1 MVSKQARADV
11 LPVRQQT
18 QYNCVTTSLAMAL
31 RALGVSEEECQ
42 IERVNKVVGAMPLQG
57 AAWEP
62 MLAAANHYGMRA
74 TLTLPST
81 VLQLKGWTDAG
92 KPVVIAWNPEG
103 REWSHASLV
112 FDVTEDAE
120 HGFLVHI
127 ADPNIPDPDETVRVV
142 PKKEFYSKWYEK
154 APQGY
159 MIRRPACVIE
169 REITSEGRQVM
180 ASWSKAASRNPRV
193 AEEYDRI
200 RDEELERGTYR
211 RRAPQRSY
219 TPQKPDPSMRVL
231 RTLKDSFD
239 AGNFQVGL
247 TGEQF
252 ANGLIA
258 VDLSY
263 PYTLDIRGIRNHIQR
278 GVARLA
284 RSDRSWSVTGSM
296 FAFRRYRLEGA
307 PEYGDRPEVGSLEE
321 AVRDV
326 KLSLSKI
333 KPIED
338 ASLRGPPSKRA
349 TAARGASRSSTERS
363 RVGGSRKAYLNADP
377 MQREAVRR
385 YLCDVLAV
393 LRAQALSYQTSHWQ
407 VKGDDYYGNHLLF
420 MRLYESVGEQIDG
433 LAEKMVGYL
442 GVGAVDL
449 THQMKHIAA
458 YTARWT
464 QVPDHLRRG
473 LLSERDVQAA
483 LKRAYDEIKALGVMT
498 LGLDDFIMAT
508 ANAHDSNEYLLQQ
521 ALERVPGVG
530 GKQASRRRR
539 VSSGAPTAEKHFYDN
554 PEKRE
559 VREFAETGALS
570 NSPEVAAEASEE
582 EQLDL
587 PAKKEVAKAEAAP
600 PTPDEIAEEPGG
612 KAVSTLNRFVVDTEE
627 PEAEP
632 AVAENEDLL
641 ESKKV
646 MAAWIREIEARE
658 KKAGDLYIEIGDS
671 KLGWDRST
679 KRFSIFASDF
689 RNLNL
694 RGKVQVFNPRTRNS
708 MFFGGAL
715 PIRDAE
721 GDIESWLLRGE
732 NGVTLIIYND

>member
-81 VLQLKGWTDAG
+81 VRQLKGWTDAG

-169 REITSEGRQVM
+169 REITVEGRQVM
-180 ASWSKAASRNPRV
+180 ASRKNSSRFDTSRERREYSEARGMARGSAKEERFYRERVDQGFAYMVYALLEGYAALHKDPGVSWFATKNLEFRKFESILPHKVLPRLERESSIPENHKVFLRGKLTELHNLWRKLDPYDFSDTYSSEFSVVKAKVVDRV
-193 AEEYDRI
+193 APSWLAPYSQAKKSFKPVAVRPLSERSDKNVVDSALYEKFVVLDKLISEGFPQAQAAAQAVKDAYDS
-200 RDEELERGTYR
+200 GG
-211 RRAPQRSY
+211 
-219 TPQKPDPSMRVL
+219 KPTDDQLKVL
-231 RTLKDSFD
+231 RNMMYRSKMRSEAD
-239 AGNFQVGL
+239 
-247 TGEQF
+247 QF
-252 ANGLIA
+252 
-258 VDLSY
+258 
-263 PYTLDIRGIRNHIQR
+263 R
-278 GVARLA
+278 VA
-284 RSDRSWSVTGSM
+284 S
-296 FAFRRYRLEGA
+296 
-307 PEYGDRPEVGSLEE
+307 
-321 AVRDV
+321 
-326 KLSLSKI
+326 
-333 KPIED
+333 
-338 ASLRGPPSKRA
+338 
-349 TAARGASRSSTERS
+349 SSTS
-363 RVGGSRKAYLNADP
+363 RVVRAYLSATPGQKLQVN
-377 MQREAVRR
+377 E
-385 YLCDVLAV
+385 YLNVVLAC

-407 VKGDDYYGNHLLF
+407 MKGDDYYGNHLLL

-449 THQMKHIAA
+449 THQMEHIAA
-458 YTARWT
+458 LTSHWSR
-464 QVPDHLRRG
+464 VPGHLERG

-483 LKRAYDEIKALGVMT
+483 LKRAYDEIKELGVMT

-521 ALERVPGVG
+521 ALNRAPGAG

-539 VSSGAPTAEKHFYDN
+539 FSSGAPTAEKQFYDN

-559 VREFAETGALS
+559 VREFAETGAVS
-570 NSPEVAAEASEE
+570 NSPEVAAEASVED
-582 EQLDL
+582 QLDL

-600 PTPDEIAEEPGG
+600 PTPGEIAEGPGG
-612 KAVSTLNRFVVDTEE
+612 GAVSTLNRFVVETEE
-627 PEAEP
+627 SGAKP

-646 MAAWIREIEARE
+646 MAAWIREIEAQR
-658 KKAGDLYIEIGDS
+658 
-671 KLGWDRST
+671 
-679 KRFSIFASDF
+679 KRP
-689 RNLNL
+689 
-694 RGKVQVFNPRTRNS
+694 GP
-708 MFFGGAL
+708 
-715 PIRDAE
+715 
-721 GDIESWLLRGE
+721 W
-732 NGVTLIIYND
+732 